1 MFITVPTDSL
11 TLAEPSERAPRDL
24 LDRFA
29 KVPAA
34 NIGDVLVINGQGD
47 LGDLIGEIRVNKGV
61 LGGVIDGAVRDAE
74 TLTAK
79 RLVVFARAARPRRA
93 AQERS
98 RPDRAP
104 VAVSGVVVNP
114 GDVIVADGVVRVPR
128 DRAAWAADQVD
139 QVIE

>member
-11 TLAEPSERAPRDL
+11 TLAEPSERAFRDL
-24 LDRFA
+24 LDRLA

-74 TLTAK
+74 TLTAQQ
-79 RLVVFARAARPRRA
+79 LVVFARAARPRRA
-93 AQERS
+93 AQEWS

-104 VAVSGVVVNP
+104 VAVSGVVVT
-114 GDVIVADGVVRVPR
+114 
-128 DRAAWAADQVD
+128 RATSSSPT
-139 QVIE
+139 E